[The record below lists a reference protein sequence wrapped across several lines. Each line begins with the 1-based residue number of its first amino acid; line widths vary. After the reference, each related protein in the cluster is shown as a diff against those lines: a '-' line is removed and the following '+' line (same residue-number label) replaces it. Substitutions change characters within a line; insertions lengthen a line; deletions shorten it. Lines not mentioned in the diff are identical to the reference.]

1 MKKQVIIIK
10 NNHTHILTM
19 HPGQESIMLQALL
32 TKVKTDP
39 NFDAF
44 DALLAAQVFGIK
56 TAIMDC
62 LAIA

>member
-1 MKKQVIIIK
+1 MIKQVIIVK
-10 NNHTHILTM
+10 NDHTHILTM

-39 NFDAF
+39 NFDQF
-44 DALLAAQVFGIK
+44 DALVAASVFGIK
-56 TAIMDC
+56 TAIADC